1 MFMGGA
7 SGGPVFDSS
16 GKVFAVNSTGFE
28 DDNVSHITPIHT
40 IENLWLEDVNI
51 PSNSTGKV
59 RVQELIDNS
68 FISYD

>member
-1 MFMGGA
+1 
-7 SGGPVFDSS
+7 
-16 GKVFAVNSTGFE
+16 
-28 DDNVSHITPIHT
+28 VSHITPIHT